1 MKRRLNNHLYYFTV
15 EDESLLAETFP
26 RIERDSYAISYKVRN
41 TDDVF
46 ITTAESR
53 DAMDRSDVPYNGL
66 AEEDGNQIGLYHS
79 AQSREELADF
89 EDAIK
94 ALTVA
99 YRGIGAL
106 CVGTNGAHDLDLSD
120 GIDLYSYFTAPAGH
134 TFIWRIFDHRQ
145 EAIDFVAA
153 RYSEDEEAHEW
164 AHTLPLESA
173 AELAD
178 YH

>member
-1 MKRRLNNHLYYFTV
+1 MKRRLNNSLYYFTV

-26 RIERDSYAISYKVRN
+26 RIDRESYAISYKVAG

-53 DAMDRSDVPYNGL
+53 DAMDRSDVPYNAL

-79 AQSREELADF
+79 AQSREELGDF
-89 EDAIK
+89 DDALK

-99 YRGIGAL
+99 YRCIGAV
-106 CVGTNGAHDLDLSD
+106 CVGTNGESSLDLSD
-120 GIDLYSYFTAPAGH
+120 GVEYYSYFIAPAGH
-134 TFIWRIFDHRQ
+134 TFIWRIFENRQ
-145 EAIDFVAA
+145 SAIDYMAE
-153 RYSEDEEAHEW
+153 RYADDPEAQEW
-164 AHTLPLESA
+164 AQALPLESA